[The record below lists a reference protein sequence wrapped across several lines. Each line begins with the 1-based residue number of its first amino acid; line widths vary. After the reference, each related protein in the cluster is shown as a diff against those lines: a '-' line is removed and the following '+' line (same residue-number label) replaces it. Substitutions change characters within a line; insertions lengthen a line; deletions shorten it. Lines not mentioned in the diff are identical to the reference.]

1 MKNISVVN
9 VLLVVLVAGVGAWG
23 WMANQAATEAEFAA
37 EVEKLRVKF
46 ANQSVFSR
54 QVSGASLRFET
65 NQILGGHL
73 RGLKRLAKKFNT
85 TLPEDA
91 FMKDLEAKVK
101 DGKMSEAKIK
111 QYRDRYAYVQ
121 ELWAKISDG
130 KYNPALAQHQNGF
143 RVDIVDME
151 PITHNGQESLKVN
164 TLFWGGL
171 KGQVN
176 FGDIE
181 IRLVRLSEKTNEDG
195 EKEEVREFAETMGS
209 GPPAILV
216 ADASKWV
223 AQWPPGVAAGY
234 YILPKFPPP
243 PGKVRFNLK
252 MKFSVRTEGGGSIPV
267 ELDFPTA
274 EADSKWRKA
283 AGVPWGAPS
292 LEMTEEE
299 MKALGIKDGDD
310 KEKDE
315 DDEKDED

>member
-1 MKNISVVN
+1 MKNLSVFN
-9 VLLVVLVAGVGAWG
+9 VVLVIALAGVGAWG
-23 WMANQAATEAEFAA
+23 WLSHQAAADAEFAA
-37 EVEKLRVKF
+37 GVEKLRVKF

-65 NQILGGHL
+65 NQIIGGHL
-73 RGLKRLAKKFNT
+73 RGLKRLAKKFDRE
-85 TLPEDA
+85 LPEDA
-91 FMKDLEAKVK
+91 FMKDLEAKVQE
-101 DGKMSEAKIK
+101 GKMSEAKIK

-130 KYNPALAQHQNGF
+130 KYNPALSQHQNGF

-151 PITHNGQESLKVN
+151 NISHNGQDSLKVN

-181 IRLVRLSEKTNEDG
+181 IRLVRLSQKVNEAG
-195 EKEEVREFAETMGS
+195 EKEDVREFAETMGS
-209 GPPAILV
+209 GPPHILV
-216 ADASKWV
+216 ADPSKWV

-267 ELDFPTA
+267 ELDFPTS
-274 EADSKWRKA
+274 EAPKAWRKA
-283 AGVPWGAPS
+283 EGVPWGAPS
-292 LEMTEEE
+292 REMTEEE
-299 MKALGIKDGDD
+299 MKALGIKGEEKKEGEKADD
-310 KEKDE
+310 
-315 DDEKDED
+315 